1 MKQTIFQGYL
11 PVNIDRRQSVLDRKR
26 QEYYNLLKQYYD
38 TRHEDIHQDTFRQVW
53 TFSKQERNEHRVF
66 LEYFIFFVFSDSY

>member
-1 MKQTIFQGYL
+1 MCVQFLFKGYL

-38 TRHEDIHQDTFRQVW
+38 TRHQDIHQDTFRQVC
-53 TFSKQERNEHRVF
+53 
-66 LEYFIFFVFSDSY
+66 